1 MKTSK
6 LTDIAQYQSIVGS
19 LFYTAIATRPDI
31 SQAVGVV
38 SKYCSCPS
46 EAHLTAARRILRYL
60 KETANLVLKYE
71 KLKDGTLIGY
81 SNADWPE
88 IKKIATP

>member
-46 EAHLTAARRILRYL
+46 EAHLTAARILQYL

-88 IKKIATP
+88 IKIATP